1 MLFLFFEQRELFILA
16 KRVKDFKVS
25 IKKHINIIIKT
36 QANYPNYIL
45 PPELSKR
52 MINFQI
58 TKLRYTKPPS
68 ITFPFNLDGKFMW

>member
-52 MINFQI
+52 MINSRDGGRLGLGGAMAPIF
-58 TKLRYTKPPS
+58 
-68 ITFPFNLDGKFMW
+68 FFN